1 LVMADLLRQIE
12 DAGAHVQVRWTPE
25 RSQAAEAMMVR
36 RRDRRVRM
44 RQGAVALAAVVA
56 VALLVMVGMDRL
68 KSFPNIPETT
78 ALVPSMSMVRF
89 ADGSTAT
96 PLRPGTVVRTE
107 VETEERVQVAV
118 SAGKVRFDV
127 EPGKRRVF
135 VVVVGEVAVK
145 VVGTSFTVEREE
157 RVSVSVEHGV
167 VEVSWKDG
175 SQTLRAGESG
185 LFPPQPAQVDLELD
199 FDAVAPAV
207 SSSPVRAVLPVAPA
221 VEVPT
226 WRALALQGQHAEA
239 YEALQR
245 EGKDAVRDNV
255 ADLMLAADVARLS
268 GHAGQAVAPLRQ
280 VVGSHAG
287 DPRAPLAAFTLGRV
301 LLDELGRPGEAAGA
315 FAAARR
321 LAPGGALS
329 QDALAREVEALAKAG
344 QSVAARDRALEY
356 VQSYPEGRRIQS
368 VRRYGGV
375 E

>member
-1 LVMADLLRQIE
+1 MADLLRQIE

-44 RQGAVALAAVVA
+44 RQGAVALVAVVA

-68 KSFPNIPETT
+68 KPFPNIPETT

-96 PLRPGTVVRTE
+96 PLRPGTVVRPE
-107 VETEERVQVAV
+107 VESEERVQVAV
-118 SAGKVRFDV
+118 SSGKVRFDV

-135 VVVVGEVAVK
+135 VVVAGEVAVK

-185 LFPPQPAQVDLELD
+185 LFPPQPAPVDLEMD
-199 FDAVAPAV
+199 FDDVAPAV
-207 SSSPVRAVLPVAPA
+207 SSARGRAAVPPVASA